1 MIKSIVK
8 YLMYGVFFIISLMLF
23 FPKENLYFFVEKK
36 LLEKKIVISDE
47 QVESKLFSFIVSN
60 ADVYYEGIKFSKV
73 KTVDIDTYLFVN
85 SINIKKIKISDG
97 FKSFVPQNIDNIK
110 LKYSVL
116 NPMIIEIISTGEFG
130 SLSGNINVLDRTI
143 IVYLKA
149 SNKMKNKYKNI
160 LKQMKPEEG
169 EYTYEYKF

>member
-8 YLMYGVFFIISLMLF
+8 YLMYGVFFMISLMLF

-60 ADVYYEGIKFSKV
+60 ADVYYKGIKFSKV